1 MHNKDGLLHVTKA
14 ELKVLLEVADN
25 ARYEGVI
32 INVKM
37 QHVAVVDGV
46 RVAIC
51 SDLGPFPSES
61 LPIVMLPSAPLQRAY
76 KACKAGGS
84 ILIALFDQTTG
95 WCWYSGEAGT
105 LVKSEICAYTE
116 TGLPPYMQVMPEIAP
131 HACSTVGIN
140 PVYFRFLCDIVKAVT
155 QDKHSSPLTISV
167 GETAMDPI
175 RFDCRQW
182 FGAIMPCRAP

>member
-1 MHNKDGLLHVTKA
+1 MHNKDGFLHITKA

-25 ARYEGVI
+25 ALYAGVI

-37 QHVAVVDGV
+37 QHVAVVDKV

-51 SDLGPFPSES
+51 RDLGPFLSGS
-61 LPIVMLPSAPLQRAY
+61 LPIVMLPFAPLQRAY
-76 KACKAGGS
+76 KVCKASG
-84 ILIALFDQTTG
+84 IRIELFDQTTG
-95 WCWYSGEAGT
+95 WCWYSDEAGT
-105 LVKSEICAYTE
+105 LVKSEICAYSE
-116 TGLPPYMQVMPEIAP
+116 MKPPPYMQVIPEVAP

-167 GETAMDPI
+167 GETAMDPT
-175 RFDCRQW
+175 RFDCKQW